1 VTTSQDRALIAGG
14 GIAGLAAAAALQ
26 LRGIPFVVFE
36 RRPDPPDRGL
46 GLNLPGNAVVA
57 LQALGL
63 GEPLEQIGTP
73 VRRREYR
80 NQRGRLM
87 FGVDEDAFWGVEAR
101 PRCVI
106 RSDLHAALQNI
117 VAPEAIRL
125 GTDVRGVQI
134 RDAGIEVELGDG
146 TVEDGGVLVAA
157 DGARSTIRAKAVSDR
172 PPQAALLSRAS
183 WRFLT
188 RNPGVDCW
196 VAWTGA
202 RGTALLIPIGGDRV
216 YGWVSVR
223 KEELTDFAQVM
234 AEFANFPPVVG
245 DTLAAAQA
253 EPVPPYHSPLEEVR
267 PAAWTSGR
275 VVLTGDAAHA
285 TAPVWAQGA
294 GLAVEDGLVLADILA
309 AADHWPDLGAEF
321 ARRRR
326 KRVEH
331 VQTMTDR
338 LSRAATLPP
347 RIRDLVLPLAGPR
360 TYRAT
365 YGPLRD
371 RGF

>member
-1 VTTSQDRALIAGG
+1 MIAGG

-26 LRGIPFVVFE
+26 LRGIPFVVYE

-63 GEPLEQIGTP
+63 GEALERIGTP

-80 NQRGRLM
+80 NQRGRLL
-87 FGVDEDAFWGVEAR
+87 FGVDEDAFWGTEAR

-106 RSDLHAALQNI
+106 RSDLHAALRSL

-125 GTDVRGVQI
+125 GTDVRGVKI
-134 RDAGIEVELGDG
+134 RDAGVEVELADG
-146 TVEDGGVLVAA
+146 AVEDGGVLVVA
-157 DGARSTIRAKAVSDR
+157 DGVRSAIRAKVVRDR

-183 WRFLT
+183 WRFIT

-202 RGTALLIPIGGDRV
+202 RGTALLIPVGDDRV

-223 KEELTDFAQVM
+223 DEEVRDFAQVM
-234 AEFANFPPVVG
+234 TQFAEFPSVIG

-253 EPVPPYHSPLEEVR
+253 EPAPP
-267 PAAWTSGR
+267 
-275 VVLTGDAAHA
+275 
-285 TAPVWAQGA
+285 
-294 GLAVEDGLVLADILA
+294 
-309 AADHWPDLGAEF
+309 
-321 ARRRR
+321 
-326 KRVEH
+326 
-331 VQTMTDR
+331 
-338 LSRAATLPP
+338 
-347 RIRDLVLPLAGPR
+347 LPLTAGG
-360 TYRAT
+360 
-365 YGPLRD
+365 GPSGGLEGWS
-371 RGF
+371 RGAHR